1 MGTHAPGRELT
12 YAVPVCAGAL
22 RHGARLRS
30 SRQRRRAAFVSR
42 NRSAASKSA
51 FIAFL
56 LRQLPAASTKSLPA
70 GKRRRSAT
78 SASRGASALSP
89 RTLPGGARP
98 RSGARPRRSGAPRS
112 APCSP
117 PCAEHGRPTER
128 RGATGSAGSRSW
140 LRAVRPPVSLRC
152 SARRA
157 AERSRRV
164 LRYPELGAG
173 SRVAIV
179 RQPRGFTVCFGGL
192 FEGCRRGGSRN
203 ATEICCLGNCIHSQG
218 IAGALAD
225 ARSGAL
231 MPTGS
236 GWQGAN

>member
-12 YAVPVCAGAL
+12 YAVPVCAGAR

-56 LRQLPAASTKSLPA
+56 LRQLPAASRLNPYRRANDAGRQRVPREERPPSPPELSPAAPGRGAELGPAAPELPA
-70 GKRRRSAT
+70 VPPAARRAPST
-78 SASRGASALSP
+78 
-89 RTLPGGARP
+89 
-98 RSGARPRRSGAPRS
+98 GAPRS
-112 APCSP
+112 GGEP
-117 PCAEHGRPTER
+117 
-128 RGATGSAGSRSW
+128 RGAPGPPPGSG
-140 LRAVRPPVSLRC
+140 RC

-179 RQPRGFTVCFGGL
+179 RQPRGFTVCFWGL

-203 ATEICCLGNCIHSQG
+203 ATEMCCLGNCIHSQG
-218 IAGALAD
+218 IGGALAD